1 MSGSVTRTD
10 ELLMLLNRAAA
21 EETDE
26 KEVLLNVEEPRQ
38 GRSSFSLADPEQA
51 EPDTFLQVGPR
62 LRGALILS
70 VCMIRLNRGKPCA
83 RCNLPELE
91 SKFDRQQV

>member
-1 MSGSVTRTD
+1 MSGSVSRTD

-26 KEVLLNVEEPRQ
+26 KDVLLTVEEPRQ

-51 EPDTFLQVGPR
+51 KSDTFLQVAPKAR
-62 LRGALILS
+62 RGIDLICL
-70 VCMIRLNRGKPCA
+70 
-83 RCNLPELE
+83 
-91 SKFDRQQV
+91 FDPPQ